1 MIIVSRILDFNTTRG
16 LVILICKFCTVSFPR
31 LKVDFFLDLRF
42 DRFFFHFLVIDGG
55 GGVEWTLPSLSG
67 SFDTFAPMTKIT

>member
-1 MIIVSRILDFNTTRG
+1 MIKESRILVFNTTRG

-31 LKVDFFLDLRF
+31 LGVDFFLDLRF
-42 DRFFFHFLVIDGG
+42 DRFFHFLVIDGG

-67 SFDTFAPMTKIT
+67 GFDTFAPTTKIT